1 MRVVRTGVTRPG
13 VVQVLPRHHA
23 DPDQSGGPPAGKGPD
38 AAANASGR
46 VRGRVGFRVTS
57 TPRSRGRGSQNG
69 AMARI
74 PSGVTT
80 ANALEVTQ
88 EPPFF
93 TAPRSAA
100 RFVGTERGAVNV
112 LKGEGPGDSRSHVTD
127 GAARRGGV
135 RAFGCELPGRR
146 PRHRDRGAARIRKHV
161 TQPTRTSGNSRD
173 RHLEHTSSRHTRVRL
188 LVWWQFP
195 RGFRPG
201 SSARAAG
208 IVGALFLSQIHKEC
222 THDAQSP
229 VCRVHADPGSPGR
242 PRSCSRRGL
251 PAPAPGRVAGPGR
264 GSGPPP

>member
-1 MRVVRTGVTRPG
+1 MSLSHQNRWLRGQDRRGGARRIGCGVRVVRTGVTRPG

-38 AAANASGR
+38 VAANASGR

-127 GAARRGGV
+127 GAARRGPCFRL
-135 RAFGCELPGRR
+135 RAARAAPPPPRPGRR
-146 PRHRDRGAARIRKHV
+146 PDPQARHSTHE
-161 TQPTRTSGNSRD
+161 N
-173 RHLEHTSSRHTRVRL
+173 
-188 LVWWQFP
+188 
-195 RGFRPG
+195 
-201 SSARAAG
+201 
-208 IVGALFLSQIHKEC
+208 VG
-222 THDAQSP
+222 
-229 VCRVHADPGSPGR
+229 
-242 PRSCSRRGL
+242 
-251 PAPAPGRVAGPGR
+251 
-264 GSGPPP
+264 

>member
-38 AAANASGR
+38 VAANASGR

-146 PRHRDRGAARIRKHV
+146 PPHRDRGAARIRKHV

-173 RHLEHTSSRHTRVRL
+173 RHLEHTSSRHTH
-188 LVWWQFP
+188 
-195 RGFRPG
+195 GIPG
-201 SSARAAG
+201 DLTASTASTKHP
-208 IVGALFLSQIHKEC
+208 I
-222 THDAQSP
+222 
-229 VCRVHADPGSPGR
+229 
-242 PRSCSRRGL
+242 
-251 PAPAPGRVAGPGR
+251 PAPQFLVRKAH
-264 GSGPPP
+264 